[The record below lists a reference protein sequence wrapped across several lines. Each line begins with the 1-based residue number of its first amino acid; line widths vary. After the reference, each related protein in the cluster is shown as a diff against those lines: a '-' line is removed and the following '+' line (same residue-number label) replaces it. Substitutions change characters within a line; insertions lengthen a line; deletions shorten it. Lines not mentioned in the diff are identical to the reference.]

1 MKLPKGS
8 LSLLG
13 ILLLVSLST
22 NTDAKRVHRPDKLS
36 LDYIHTLSNSR
47 LSPTFVKSF
56 FGLSKRDPKAR
67 HLSTPVQECRN
78 VHSSKDKCAFIRE
91 NCQDERVG
99 MLDYLGLYYCR
110 LGHARGFAFIIISS
124 WLAMLFT
131 TIGIAASDFFC
142 VNLSTIA
149 SILGMSE
156 SMAGVTFLAFGNGSP
171 DVFST
176 FAAMKIDS
184 GSLAVGELIGAACFI
199 TGVVAGS
206 MAIVRPFK
214 VGRKSFMRDVSFF
227 AVAVM
232 FGLFFLADG
241 RIQMWECVVM
251 IVFYLLYVVF
261 VLWWHWMAGRK
272 KLKRRKERHAREHHI
287 APEEEDLLLDD
298 EDDEDAGVGGG
309 NQDGVLGG
317 SLHDFG
323 ALENGAGK
331 DGEDDEDEEEQ
342 EQREFAEL
350 SNNMRRS
357 RPGMD
362 RRLTTAAS
370 HAIRPSLVGALEFR
384 AVLNS
389 LEKTKNLQ
397 GRQIH
402 LRRYSDEPLSSE
414 TLSEPNTAA
423 ADGPFTPRSLLRP
436 AAGPSGRM
444 RAVSVN
450 DAAHASVD
458 ADNFRSHRAPDL
470 VIVES
475 DDGQESP
482 EPQSQQNGPGHFS
495 GPPSGL
501 RIDPPQ
507 FLAPP
512 FSNGTSPS
520 HSPTRSPTQSIPV
533 SPLSRALPRLLLSDS
548 DSESISSRA
557 ITDSSV
563 PIRSQPSSPPVIR
576 LPRPSMDSSVT
587 ALSLSG
593 PQWKRIKY
601 WPYNFAPPP
610 QQLYDTFFPTLS
622 GFYEKTFLEKV
633 FALVAVPSVFLLTIT
648 LPVVESRDNA
658 SSDHHIHPH
667 DLSNG
672 HPPGS
677 PTSFISNTTAA
688 SPMMPPSNHNKD
700 TNKDWNRWL
709 VAVQCISA
717 PIFIVL
723 VVFADSETPL
733 LKPILYALLI
743 GLTCLAFLLALTS
756 PTKPPRL
763 RYLFC
768 FAGFVV
774 AISWISTIA
783 EEVVGIL
790 KAFGVI
796 FGISDAILGLTIFA
810 VGNSLGDLVADITVA
825 RLGFPVMALSAC
837 FGGPMLNILLGIG
850 IGGLYMTL
858 SKGKTV
864 YKIEVSSTLIIS
876 AATLLITLVVLLV
889 WVPFNKWMMDRRI
902 GWTLVAI
909 WAVSTIINVVVEIMG
924 IGSKWGGDVAKSG

>member
-1 MKLPKGS
+1 
-8 LSLLG
+8 
-13 ILLLVSLST
+13 
-22 NTDAKRVHRPDKLS
+22 
-36 LDYIHTLSNSR
+36 
-47 LSPTFVKSF
+47 
-56 FGLSKRDPKAR
+56 
-67 HLSTPVQECRN
+67 
-78 VHSSKDKCAFIRE
+78 
-91 NCQDERVG
+91 
-99 MLDYLGLYYCR
+99 MLDYLDLYYCR
-110 LGHARGFAFIIISS
+110 LEYTRGFAFVILSS

-206 MAIVRPFK
+206 MAVVRPFK
-214 VGRKSFMRDVSFF
+214 VGRKSFVRDVSFF

-261 VLWWHWMAGRK
+261 VLGWHWMAGRR

-287 APEEEDLLLDD
+287 APEEEDLLVDD
-298 EDDEDAGVGGG
+298 EDDEDGGVGERG
-309 NQDGVLGG
+309 QDGEN
-317 SLHDFG
+317 LHDFG
-323 ALENGAGK
+323 ALENGARK
-331 DGEDDEDEEEQ
+331 DGDDDEDEEEQ

-350 SNNMRRS
+350 SNNMRRN

-362 RRLTTAAS
+362 RRLTTATS
-370 HAIRPSLVGALEFR
+370 HTIRPSLVGALEFR

-402 LRRYSDEPLSSE
+402 LRRYSDELLSTE
-414 TLSEPNTAA
+414 TLSEPNTAGV
-423 ADGPFTPRSLLRP
+423 DGPYTPQSLLRP

-450 DAAHASVD
+450 DAANASVNTD
-458 ADNFRSHRAPDL
+458 TFSSHHRVPDL
-470 VIVES
+470 LLEL
-475 DDGQESP
+475 DDGQEIL
-482 EPQSQQNGPGHFS
+482 EPQLQQNGPGLTS
-495 GPPSGL
+495 PPSGL

-507 FLAPP
+507 FLVPP
-512 FSNGTSPS
+512 LSNGTSPS
-520 HSPTRSPTQSIPV
+520 HSPTHSAPV
-533 SPLSRALPRLLLSDS
+533 SPLSKALPHFLVPDS

-563 PIRSQPSSPPVIR
+563 PIRNHPSSPPAIR
-576 LPRPSMDSSVT
+576 IPRPSMDSSMT

-593 PQWKRIKY
+593 PQSQWKRFKY
-601 WPYNFAPPP
+601 WPYNFAPSP
-610 QQLYDTFFPTLS
+610 QHLYDTFFPTLS
-622 GFYEKTFLEKV
+622 GFYDKTFLQKV
-633 FALVAVPSVFLLTIT
+633 FALVAVPSVFLLTAT
-648 LPVVESRDNA
+648 LPVVEGNDNA
-658 SSDHHIHPH
+658 PSDHHLHPH
-667 DLSNG
+667 DQSNG

-677 PTSFISNTTAA
+677 PISFISNTSAA
-688 SPMMPPSNHNKD
+688 SPMMPPSSPAKNP
-700 TNKDWNRWL
+700 NKDWNRWL
-709 VAVQCISA
+709 VAVQCITA

-723 VVFADSETPL
+723 VVFADSETSL
-733 LKPILYALLI
+733 LKPILWALLI
-743 GLTCLAFLLALTS
+743 GLICLAFLLSLTS
-756 PTKPPRL
+756 PSKPPRL
-763 RYLFC
+763 RYLLC

-837 FGGPMLNILLGIG
+837 FGGPMLNILLGVG

-889 WVPFNKWMMDRRI
+889 WVPLNKWMMSRRI
-902 GWTLVAI
+902 GWTLIAI
-909 WAVSTIINVVVEIMG
+909 WTVSTIINVAVEIMG
-924 IGSKWGGDVAKSG
+924 VGSKWGGDIANSG

>member
-22 NTDAKRVHRPDKLS
+22 NIDAKRVHRPDKLS
-36 LDYIHTLSNSR
+36 LDYIHTLSNSQ
-47 LSPTFVKSF
+47 LSPTSGKSF

-67 HLSTPVQECRN
+67 HPSTPQCRN

-91 NCQDERVG
+91 YCQDERVG
-99 MLDYLGLYYCR
+99 MLDYLEFYYCR
-110 LGHARGFAFIIISS
+110 LGHTRGFAFVILSS

-241 RIQMWECVVM
+241 RIQVWECVVM

-261 VLWWHWMAGRK
+261 VLGWHWMAGRK
-272 KLKRRKERHAREHHI
+272 KLKRQKERHAREHHI
-287 APEEEDLLLDD
+287 APEEEVL
-298 EDDEDAGVGGG
+298 GWRG

-317 SLHDFG
+317 SLHDFR
-323 ALENGAGK
+323 ALESGAGK
-331 DGEDDEDEEEQ
+331 DGEDDDEDEEEQ

-362 RRLTTAAS
+362 RRLTAATS
-370 HAIRPSLVGALEFR
+370 HTIRPSLVGALEFQ

-397 GRQIH
+397 GRQIY
-402 LRRYSDEPLSSE
+402 LRRYSDEPLSSG

-423 ADGPFTPRSLLRP
+423 ADGPFQPRSLLRP

-450 DAAHASVD
+450 DAADTSVD
-458 ADNFRSHRAPDL
+458 VDNFRSYHVPDL
-470 VIVES
+470 ILVES

-482 EPQSQQNGPGHFS
+482 EPQFQQNR
-495 GPPSGL
+495 PPSGL

-520 HSPTRSPTQSIPV
+520 HSPIRSPTRSPTQSAPV
-533 SPLSRALPRLLLSDS
+533 SPLSKALPRVLFSDS

-563 PIRSQPSSPPVIR
+563 QIRSQQSSPPVIR
-576 LPRPSMDSSVT
+576 LPRPSMDPVT

-593 PQWKRIKY
+593 PQWKRFKY

-610 QQLYDTFFPTLS
+610 QDLYDTFFPTLG
-622 GFYEKTFLEKV
+622 GFYEKTFLQKV

-648 LPVVESRDNA
+648 LPVVEGRDNT
-658 SSDHHIHPH
+658 SFNHHIHPH
-667 DLSNG
+667 DQSNG

-688 SPMMPPSNHNKD
+688 SPMMPPSNHHKDANK
-700 TNKDWNRWL
+700 NWNRWL

-723 VVFADSETPL
+723 IVFTDSDTPL

-743 GLTCLAFLLALTS
+743 GLTCLAFLLNLTS

-763 RYLFC
+763 HYLFC

-837 FGGPMLNILLGIG
+837 FGGPMLNILIGIG
-850 IGGLYMTL
+850 VGGLYMTL

-876 AATLLITLVVLLV
+876 AATLLLTLVVLLV

-909 WAVSTIINVVVEIMG
+909 WASSTIINVAVEIMG
-924 IGSKWGGDVAKSG
+924 IGSKWGGEVAISG